1 MMNLAATTILTVDGV
16 GWGGGSGGV
25 LSGERLR
32 ANVRSLLFLASSPRR
47 PTFALSG
54 PVGVR
59 CRGSNV
65 GRLR

>member
-16 GWGGGSGGV
+16 DGGGGGFA